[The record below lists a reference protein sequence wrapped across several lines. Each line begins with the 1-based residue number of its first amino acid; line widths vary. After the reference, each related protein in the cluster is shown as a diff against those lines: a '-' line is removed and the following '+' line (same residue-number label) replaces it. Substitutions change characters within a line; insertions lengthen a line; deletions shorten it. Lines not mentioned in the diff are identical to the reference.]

1 MRRSASPDTGQR
13 GGWQASPQAGL
24 PAVTPNALAGNPARA
39 IRFSCFLMT
48 PRVLIALRSR
58 AAFLAAG
65 IALAGGVFAQPATSP
80 NLLLT
85 PSLPTVVVTANR
97 IPEDPTLL
105 PMGVTVISAADIRS
119 AGITDVNEALRWLG
133 GVVTRIDSSFTR
145 NPTLDLRGFGE
156 TAGSNVVILVD
167 GVRQNEGDMS
177 GAAISWIPVDSI
189 ERIEIVRGS
198 GAVAHGEGATGG
210 VINIVTSKG
219 LAEPGGSVAFGVG
232 SRQTREARASVR
244 TGTGN
249 WRHQLYGTVYDT
261 DNHRDNYRARDR
273 SVLARSTWSEGDS
286 LFSAQLGLQDQRGG
300 LPGGLTVDDF
310 NSNPRQT
317 LKPED
322 RGSNQ
327 TRNLLL
333 SGEGTLAGWRLGFD
347 LNHRESNADAT
358 YVADG
363 YLSGADTAA
372 NRGGLKAW
380 RSFDALGASHR
391 LLVGTDIERWTQDK
405 LLDWGVWGTSRIR
418 VQQRSDA
425 AYLRHE
431 VEWRPQGIKVHAG
444 VRRTVSE
451 REASGDSL
459 GSLAVNNTSWEL
471 GAAMRL
477 ALGPEVYGRM
487 GTSFRL
493 ANSDEFSC
501 SGFTCPPNTLNML
514 RPQTSRDQELGLR
527 QRTAQGQ
534 WALRVYRSSL
544 VNEIGLSIIVPS
556 AFPYNTNY
564 DPTLRQG
571 VELEASGRLLP
582 KLEAGVVA
590 AARQS
595 EFRQGDYAGKRIPMV
610 ANQSLTSRF
619 TYQPFAGQQWVLL
632 TQWVSDQRIGGDL
645 DNSCSQTIPAY
656 AVTNLRVSQKVA
668 DWTLSTQ
675 VTNLLDRHY
684 YDYRTRC
691 DPTKQSV
698 YPQAGR
704 SFMLSASR
712 NF

>member
-1 MRRSASPDTGQR
+1 MTFRMRFAWS
-13 GGWQASPQAGL
+13 
-24 PAVTPNALAGNPARA
+24 
-39 IRFSCFLMT
+39 
-48 PRVLIALRSR
+48 SR
-58 AAFLAAG
+58 AASLVAG
-65 IALAGGVFAQPATSP
+65 IALAGGVFAQPASNLNSNPGFNPGASP
-80 NLLLT
+80 L
-85 PSLPTVVVTANR
+85 PSLPTVVVTATR
-97 IPEDPTLL
+97 IPEDPSLL

-198 GAVAHGEGATGG
+198 GAVLHGEGATGG
-210 VINIVTSKG
+210 VVNIVTSKG
-219 LAEPGGSVAFGVG
+219 LAEPGGSIAFGLG
-232 SRQTREARASVR
+232 SRQTRELRASLR

-249 WRHQLYGTVYDT
+249 WRHQLHGTVYDT
-261 DNHRDNYRARDR
+261 DNHRDNYQARDR

-300 LPGGLTVDDF
+300 LPGGLTVQDF
-310 NSNPRQT
+310 SSNPRQT
-317 LKPED
+317 HKPED
-322 RGSNQ
+322 QGRNQ
-327 TRNLLL
+327 TGNLLL

-347 LNHRESNADAT
+347 LNHRESRADAT

-372 NRGGLKAW
+372 DRGGIKAW
-380 RSFDALGASHR
+380 RNADAWGASHR
-391 LLVGTDIERWTQDK
+391 LLVGVDMERWTQDK
-405 LLDWGVWGTSRIR
+405 LLDWGAWGLSRIR

-431 VEWRPQGIKVHAG
+431 IEWKPQGIKAHAG
-444 VRRTVSE
+444 VRRTLSE
-451 REASGDSL
+451 RVASGDSL

-477 ALGPEVYGRM
+477 ALGPEVYGRL

-514 RPQTSRDQELGLR
+514 KPQTSRDQELGLR

-534 WALRVYRSSL
+534 WSARVYRSLL
-544 VNEIGLSIIVPS
+544 VNEIGLSIVVPN

-564 DPTLRQG
+564 DPTRRQG

-582 KLEAGVVA
+582 KLDAGLVA
-590 AARQS
+590 AVRQS
-595 EFRQGDYAGKRIPMV
+595 EFREGAYAGKRIPMV

-645 DNSCSQTIPAY
+645 DNSCGQTIPAY
-656 AVTNLRVSQKVA
+656 SVTNLRVSQRVA

-675 VTNLLDRHY
+675 VNNLLDRHY

-691 DPTKQSV
+691 DPTKQSI

-704 SFMLSASR
+704 SLMLSASR
-712 NF
+712 TF

>member
-1 MRRSASPDTGQR
+1 
-13 GGWQASPQAGL
+13 
-24 PAVTPNALAGNPARA
+24 
-39 IRFSCFLMT
+39 MT
-48 PRVLIALRSR
+48 SRVLFASRFR
-58 AAFLAAG
+58 AALLAAG
-65 IALAGGVFAQPATSP
+65 IALVGGVFAQPASNS
-80 NLLLT
+80 NLSLT

-156 TAGSNVVILVD
+156 TAGSNVVVLVD

-198 GAVAHGEGATGG
+198 GAVSHGEGATGG

-219 LAEPGGSVAFGVG
+219 LADPGGSVAFGVG
-232 SRQTREARASVR
+232 SRQTREVRASVR

-261 DNHRDNYRARDR
+261 DNHRDNYQARDR

-317 LKPED
+317 QKPED

-347 LNHRESNADAT
+347 LNHRESNVDAT
-358 YVADG
+358 YVADE
-363 YLSGADTAA
+363 YLSGADTVA

-391 LLVGTDIERWTQDK
+391 LLVGTDMERWSQDK

-431 VEWRPQGIKVHAG
+431 AEWRPQGIKVHAG

-544 VNEIGLSIIVPS
+544 ANEIGLSIIVPS

-675 VTNLLDRHY
+675 VNNLLDRHY

-691 DPTKQSV
+691 DPTKQSI

-704 SFMLSASR
+704 SFLLSASR